1 MRILNIP
8 NLVSAILLAAV
19 APLAYAES
27 MDQIIPLHGSPSSG
41 KVLEMTTTEVK
52 LETRGKVNN
61 FAVNEI
67 RRIHYAEDIPEL
79 RRAREDVGSG
89 QFEQALDTL
98 KRIDAAGLS
107 RELLIADVEYYTALC
122 HGRIALT
129 GGGDKA
135 AAAATMLEFVKKN
148 PNSYHFFEAAQLLG
162 DLAMTL
168 ENYDNALRYYGAIAK
183 APWPDYVQRAAL
195 LEAGALS
202 AAGKSAEAKAR
213 YESVLTSPLDT
224 PDAIRNK
231 TFATIGLAVCQAEAG
246 APDQGIASLN
256 EVIAK
261 NDPQDTELFGT
272 AYNALGRC
280 HLKANRPKEA
290 LLAYLHTDLLFYAKP
305 DLHAEALY
313 NLSKLWTT
321 LNKSDRAQ
329 NARNTLV
336 ERYAGS
342 VWAKKN

>member
-1 MRILNIP
+1 M
-8 NLVSAILLAAV
+8 
-19 APLAYAES
+19 
-27 MDQIIPLHGSPSSG
+27 HGSPSSG
-41 KVLEMTTTEVK
+41 KVVEMSTTEVK

-67 RRIHYAEDIPEL
+67 RRIHYAEDMPEL
-79 RRAREDVGSG
+79 RRAREDAGSG
-89 QFEQALDTL
+89 QFEQALDAL

-107 RELLIADVEYYTALC
+107 RDLLIADVEYYTALC

-183 APWPDYVQRAAL
+183 APWPDYAQRAAL
-195 LEAGALS
+195 FEAGAMA

-213 YESVLTSPLDT
+213 YESVVASPLDT
-224 PDAIRNK
+224 PESIRNK
-231 TFATIGLAVCQAEAG
+231 TFAAIGLAVCQAEAG

-280 HLKANRPKEA
+280 QLKANRPKEA

>member
-1 MRILNIP
+1 MRVWHISNAVP
-8 NLVSAILLAAV
+8 AILLAAV
-19 APLAYAES
+19 AAVANAET
-27 MDQIIPLHGSPSSG
+27 MDQIVPFHGSPSSG
-41 KVLEMTTTEVK
+41 KVVEMSTTEVK

-67 RRIHYAEDIPEL
+67 RRIQYAEDVPEL
-79 RRAREDVGSG
+79 RRAREDAGSG
-89 QFEQALDTL
+89 QFEQALDAI
-98 KRIDAAGLS
+98 KRVDAASVS
-107 RELLIADVEYYTALC
+107 RDLVIADVEYYTALC
-122 HGRIALT
+122 QGRIALT

-135 AAAATMLEFVKKN
+135 AATATMLEFVKKN

-162 DLAMTL
+162 DLSMTV
-168 ENYDNALRYYGAIAK
+168 ENYDSALRYYGAIAK

-195 LEAGALS
+195 LEAGAMA
-202 AAGKSAEAKAR
+202 AAGKYAEAKTR
-213 YESVLTSPLDT
+213 YESVAASPLDT
-224 PDAIRNK
+224 PDAVRSK
-231 TFATIGLAVCQAEAG
+231 SFATIGLAVCQSEAG
-246 APDQGIASLN
+246 APDQGIAAVN

-272 AYNALGRC
+272 AYNALGKC

-305 DLHAEALY
+305 ELHAEALY
-313 NLSKLWTT
+313 NLSKLWAA